1 MISSPEEI
9 EITFSK
15 NTIYNFM
22 GKDFSLDNFEENY
35 RSPKLTLDKVRNI
48 IRTITLEKMK
58 MDFIDLPLEMYKPQ
72 GILWEISNER

>member
-9 EITFSK
+9 EITFFK

-22 GKDFSLDNFEENY
+22 RKDFSLDNFEENY
-35 RSPKLTLDKVRNI
+35 RSPKLTLNKVRNI

-58 MDFIDLPLEMYKPQ
+58 MAFRDLSLERCKLQ
-72 GILWEISNER
+72 GILWEISSER